1 MIVFQDRA
9 ALVRREI
16 IDYDRYGSP
25 IYGNVNVPIKCTV
38 SPLGSSE
45 TVGSRSQVETRYR
58 MLTGPRAALKP
69 KDRVVWRGVDYDVDG
84 DVERHTLAGRDHHLE
99 VILKRVTG

>member
-9 ALVRREI
+9 VLERREI
-16 IDYDRYGSP
+16 VDYDRYGSP
-25 IYGNVNVPIKCTV
+25 IYADVEVPFRCTV

-45 TVGSRSQVETRYR
+45 TVGNRSQVSTRYR
-58 MLTGPRAALKP
+58 LLTGPRTALKP
-69 KDRVVWRGVDYDVDG
+69 ADRVVWRGVDYDVDG
-84 DVERHTLAGRDHHLE
+84 DVERHTVAGVDHHLE